1 MIKTKRIH
9 LQPRGTTRGRCGLL
23 PNYWRRSSGWT
34 NYDNITFIWQKGIK
48 GKGFPYSIPSVG
60 PGAYPDVQAVSP
72 SPGGRLTLLS
82 ARLAVTFPAAEH
94 HCPLAGTKLYCF
106 VTEAHRC
113 EQLAQGCYA
122 VLPWVGYEP
131 TTCWSQVQRSTRCA
145 TFIWLSDAKNCT
157 TDTNKAAIT
166 DHVAEKSHVIDW
178 SGAKILDRE
187 SHRKTRQLK
196 RVYLHTLG
204 GQLSEQRW
212 GSPQPTY
219 DRILVTCSSSTSRD
233 HMPDEVSRW
242 RTKRCN

>member
-60 PGAYPDVQAVSP
+60 PEAYPDVQAVSP

-166 DHVAEKSHVIDW
+166 DHVAEKKSCHRLVRCQNPRQRKSSEDTTTQESLSTYTRRPTVWTEMGEPTTYLWPYFGHVLIVNVTWPHARW
-178 SGAKILDRE
+178 S
-187 SHRKTRQLK
+187 
-196 RVYLHTLG
+196 
-204 GQLSEQRW
+204 
-212 GSPQPTY
+212 
-219 DRILVTCSSSTSRD
+219 
-233 HMPDEVSRW
+233 
-242 RTKRCN
+242 